1 MQVRSYPELPLF
13 LVDDEEFVLS
23 SESKV
28 LMGVGI
34 NNLQTCQDPREVMP
48 LLEQR
53 EAEAVLLDIAMPHI
67 SGDALLN
74 EIHELYPQIPVIIV
88 TASGDIESA
97 VRCMKAGAFDYMV
110 KAVEPSRLISG
121 VQRAIE
127 LREISRRYTN
137 LRKRMMADEVHCP
150 EAFESIVT
158 QNQRMKTIF
167 VFIESIAPTAET
179 VLIRG
184 ETGTG
189 KELIAEAI
197 HTASNR
203 KGQLVKV
210 NSAGLDDSMFADTL
224 FGHAKG
230 AFTGAE
236 EKRKGL
242 VQQAEGGT
250 LLLDEIGDLSPSC
263 QIKILRLIEAHEYFA
278 LGSDLVRSTDARFLL
293 ATNRNLEEAVSA
305 GQFRKDLYFRLQT
318 HEIQIPPLRERRD
331 DLPLLLEHFLDQ
343 ACQNLSKN
351 KLAVPPELLTLL
363 ETYDFPGNA
372 RELRS
377 MVFNAV
383 SRQREKMLSLKP
395 FREAMGHVG
404 TKSLPSVDTEA
415 LDFPEKLPTIKEV
428 TAQLIE
434 EAVHRAKGNQAIA
447 AGLLGISPQALS
459 KRLSRKQSNR

>member
-1 MQVRSYPELPLF
+1 MQARSYPELPVF
-13 LVDDEEFVLS
+13 LVDDEESVLS

-53 EAEAVLLDIAMPHI
+53 EAEIVLLDIAMPHI
-67 SGDALLN
+67 SGDALLY

-88 TASGDIESA
+88 TASDDIDSA

-127 LREISRRYTN
+127 LRGISRRYTN
-137 LRKRMMADEVHCP
+137 LRKRMMADEVRHP
-150 EAFESIVT
+150 ETFEPIVT
-158 QNQRMKTIF
+158 QNQRMKTLF
-167 VFIESIAPTAET
+167 VFVESIAPTAET

-197 HTASNR
+197 HAASNR

-210 NSAGLDDSMFADTL
+210 NSAGLDDAMFADTL

-236 EKRKGL
+236 EQRKGL

-250 LLLDEIGDLSPSC
+250 LLLDEIGDLSPAC

-278 LGSDLVRSTDARFLL
+278 LGSDLVRSTDARFVL
-293 ATNRNLEEAVSA
+293 ATNRNLEESISA

-318 HEIQIPPLRERRD
+318 HEIRIPPLQERRD
-331 DLPLLLEHFLDQ
+331 DLPLLLDHFLDQ
-343 ACQNLSKN
+343 ACENLSKN
-351 KLAVPPELLTLL
+351 KLAVPPELLERPLAG
-363 ETYDFPGNA
+363 P
-372 RELRS
+372 
-377 MVFNAV
+377 
-383 SRQREKMLSLKP
+383 
-395 FREAMGHVG
+395 
-404 TKSLPSVDTEA
+404 
-415 LDFPEKLPTIKEV
+415 
-428 TAQLIE
+428 AQ
-434 EAVHRAKGNQAIA
+434 
-447 AGLLGISPQALS
+447 P
-459 KRLSRKQSNR
+459 

>member
-1 MQVRSYPELPLF
+1 MQARSYPELPVF
-13 LVDDEEFVLS
+13 LVDDEESVLS

-53 EAEAVLLDIAMPHI
+53 EAEIVLLDIAMPHI
-67 SGDALLN
+67 SGDALLY

-88 TASGDIESA
+88 TASDDIDSA

-127 LREISRRYTN
+127 LRGISRRYTN
-137 LRKRMMADEVHCP
+137 LRKRMMADEVRHP
-150 EAFESIVT
+150 ETFEPIVT
-158 QNQRMKTIF
+158 QNQRMKTLF
-167 VFIESIAPTAET
+167 VFVESIAPTAET

-197 HTASNR
+197 HAASNR

-210 NSAGLDDSMFADTL
+210 NSAGLDDAMFADTL

-236 EKRKGL
+236 EQRKGL

-250 LLLDEIGDLSPSC
+250 LG
-263 QIKILRLIEAHEYFA
+263 
-278 LGSDLVRSTDARFLL
+278 
-293 ATNRNLEEAVSA
+293 
-305 GQFRKDLYFRLQT
+305 
-318 HEIQIPPLRERRD
+318 
-331 DLPLLLEHFLDQ
+331 
-343 ACQNLSKN
+343 
-351 KLAVPPELLTLL
+351 
-363 ETYDFPGNA
+363 
-372 RELRS
+372 
-377 MVFNAV
+377 
-383 SRQREKMLSLKP
+383 
-395 FREAMGHVG
+395 
-404 TKSLPSVDTEA
+404 
-415 LDFPEKLPTIKEV
+415 
-428 TAQLIE
+428 
-434 EAVHRAKGNQAIA
+434 
-447 AGLLGISPQALS
+447 
-459 KRLSRKQSNR
+459 